1 MKWIQFVCVLS
12 LSGVFFS
19 CTQEKVEKG
28 VSYELAQ
35 SRKESIKDIRYA
47 LHFDIPESQ
56 NENITGKNTITF
68 VYNKNASKNLYLDFN
83 EKEDHLKT
91 VIVNQKPLD
100 VAIENEHIA
109 IPSHLLSEGKNEVEI
124 EFIAG
129 DLSLNRN
136 EEYLYTLF
144 VPDRASTCFPGFDQP
159 DLKASSELSLSIPD
173 EWEAISNQKAEVT
186 SSDNIKNYQF
196 LPTKPLST
204 YQFAFAVGKFG
215 KATDAV
221 TGMNMYY
228 RETDSAKVAANL
240 EEIFKLHSQSLDWL
254 KDYTTISYPFSKFDF
269 ALLPTFQ
276 YGGMEHPGS
285 IFYRES
291 SLILD
296 PSASVNQRMR
306 RASLIAHETAHMWFG
321 NLVTMKWFEDVWL
334 KEVFANFMAA
344 KIVNPQFPEINHDL
358 RFLIAH
364 YPSAYEI
371 DRSAGSHPI
380 QQKLD
385 NLKNAGTLY
394 GAIIYQ
400 KAPIMMRN
408 LETMMGEESFQSGLR
423 DYLSQYSY
431 SNATWDDLV
440 SSLKKF
446 TETDLTLWNN
456 AWIKSKGMPDI
467 VYTLDNKLSIRV
479 TNDSIG
485 LVWPQSFQYELV
497 GDQNEVKDIIIS
509 DASGYTTSST
519 LSDWK
524 IVPNYNGRGYGYFAA
539 DEKSRNN
546 MLVTVNNVENPEVRA
561 AMWLNIW
568 EYVLRGELEAKL
580 TLETILAGMATE
592 KDPLL
597 LEYITSRM
605 SNIFWQLT
613 AQEDRQLISTKID
626 DTLFDLMAL
635 EKDISLKRI
644 LFNCFR
650 QTASSKE
657 GVRNLKKFWRD
668 EMTLGLEIS
677 EQDHIELAYEIAV
690 RGVEGS
696 DEIIAAQLENTK
708 NPDRKEAMQFIK
720 GSLSGNVADCDAF
733 FENLKDPKNRE
744 HEPWVL
750 KALGFL
756 HHPLRAQQ
764 SVKYIQP
771 SLEMLEEIQ
780 LTGDIFFPK
789 GWVEQTVSTYQSKEA
804 ADVVKQFLNNNPE
817 LSQNLKNKLLQSADP
832 LFRAEKILSSK
843 QAQNM

>member
-159 DLKASSELSLSIPD
+159 DLKASFELSLSIPD

-677 EQDHIELAYEIAV
+677 EQDHIE
-690 RGVEGS
+690 
-696 DEIIAAQLENTK
+696 
-708 NPDRKEAMQFIK
+708 
-720 GSLSGNVADCDAF
+720 
-733 FENLKDPKNRE
+733 
-744 HEPWVL
+744 
-750 KALGFL
+750 
-756 HHPLRAQQ
+756 
-764 SVKYIQP
+764 
-771 SLEMLEEIQ
+771 
-780 LTGDIFFPK
+780 
-789 GWVEQTVSTYQSKEA
+789 
-804 ADVVKQFLNNNPE
+804 
-817 LSQNLKNKLLQSADP
+817 
-832 LFRAEKILSSK
+832 
-843 QAQNM
+843 

>member
-1 MKWIQFVCVLS
+1 MKSIQFVYLLFLS
-12 LSGVFFS
+12 TLFFS

-35 SRKESIKDIRYA
+35 SRKESIRDIQYT
-47 LHFDIPESQ
+47 LHFDIPANQ
-56 NENITGKNTITF
+56 NENIAGINTITF
-68 VYNKNASKNLYLDFN
+68 LYKKNTSKNLYLDFN
-83 EKEDHLKT
+83 EKADHLQEVK
-91 VIVNQKPLD
+91 VNQNAVD
-100 VAIENEHIA
+100 VVFENEHIA
-109 IPSHLLSEGKNEVEI
+109 IPDNLLVDGENKIEI
-124 EFIAG
+124 TFTAG

-159 DLKASSELSLSIPD
+159 DLKASFVLSLSIPN
-173 EWEAISNQKAEVT
+173 EWEALSNQQAEIS
-186 SSDNIKNYQF
+186 SSDNKKNYQF
-196 LPTKPLST
+196 LPTQPIST
-204 YQFAFAVGKFG
+204 YQFAFAAGKFE

-221 TGMNMYY
+221 SGMTMYY
-228 RETDSAKVAANL
+228 RETDSTKVAANL
-240 EEIFKLHSQSLDWL
+240 EEIFKLHSQSLNWL
-254 KDYTTISYPFSKFDF
+254 KDYTNISYPFSKFDF
-269 ALLPTFQ
+269 ALIPTFQ

-291 SLILD
+291 SLILE
-296 PSASVNQRMR
+296 PSASVNQRMS

-321 NLVTMKWFEDVWL
+321 NLVTMQWFEDVWL
-334 KEVFANFMAA
+334 KEVFANLMAA

-358 RFLIAH
+358 RFLMAH

-371 DRSAGSHPI
+371 DRSEGSHPI

-408 LETMMGEESFQSGLR
+408 LETMMGKDNFQSGLR

-440 SSLKKF
+440 NSLKKF
-446 TETDLTLWNN
+446 TDKDLTLWNN
-456 AWIKSKGMPDI
+456 AWIKSKGMPD
-467 VYTLDNKLSIRV
+467 VAYTLDNNLSIRV
-479 TNDSIG
+479 TNDSLG
-485 LVWPQSFQYELV
+485 LVWPQTFQYKLV
-497 GDQNEVKDIIIS
+497 GNQSEVREIVIS
-509 DASGYTTSST
+509 DPSGYTAPSPSPD
-519 LSDWK
+519 LN

-546 MLVTVNNVENPEVRA
+546 MLATVNSIENPEVRA
-561 AMWLNIW
+561 AMWVNIW
-568 EYVLRGELEAKL
+568 EYVLRGELEAKQ

-592 KDPLL
+592 RNPLI
-597 LEYITSRM
+597 LEYITNRM
-605 SNIFWQLT
+605 SNIFWQFT
-613 AQEDRQLISTKID
+613 TPEDRQLISAQID
-626 DTLFDLMAL
+626 ETLFELMAL
-635 EKDISLKRI
+635 EKDVSLKRI

-650 QTASSKE
+650 QTANSKE
-657 GVRNLKKFWRD
+657 GIENLKKFWGD

-677 EQDHIELAYEIAV
+677 EQDHIELAYQIAV
-690 RGVEGS
+690 RGADGS
-696 DEIIAAQLENTK
+696 DDILTTQLKNTK
-708 NPDRKEAMQFIK
+708 NPDRKEAMQFIM
-720 GSLSGNVADCDAF
+720 GSLSGGEADRDIF
-733 FENLKDPKNRE
+733 FESLKDPKNRE

-771 SLEMLEEIQ
+771 SLEMLQEIQ

-804 ADVVKQFLNNNPE
+804 ADAVKQFLINNPN

-832 LFRAEKILSSK
+832 LFRAEKILASK

>member
-1 MKWIQFVCVLS
+1 MKSIQFLLLLFLS
-12 LSGVFFS
+12 ILFFS
-19 CTQEKVEKG
+19 CTQEKIEKG

-35 SRKESIKDIRYA
+35 SRKESIKDVQYA
-47 LHFDIPESQ
+47 LHFDIPFNQ
-56 NENITGKNTITF
+56 NENIAGKNIITF
-68 VYNKNASKNLYLDFN
+68 VYSKNASKNLYIDFN
-83 EKEDHLKT
+83 EKGDHLKT
-91 VIVNQKPLD
+91 VKVNQKATD
-100 VAIENEHIA
+100 VVFENEHIA
-109 IPSHLLSEGKNEVEI
+109 IPAHLLSEGKNEIEI
-124 EFIAG
+124 EFTAG

-136 EEYLYTLF
+136 DEYLYTLF

-159 DLKASSELSLSIPD
+159 DLKASFALSLSIPD
-173 EWEAISNQKAEVT
+173 EWEAISNQKAEIT
-186 SSDNIKNYQF
+186 LAGNKKNYQF

-204 YQFAFAVGKFG
+204 YQFAFAAGKFE
-215 KATDAV
+215 KATDPV
-221 TGMNMYY
+221 SGMTMYY
-228 RETDSAKVAANL
+228 RETDSTKVAANL
-240 EEIFKLHSQSLDWL
+240 EEIFQLHSQSLDWL

-269 ALLPTFQ
+269 ALIPTFQ

-291 SLILD
+291 SLILE

-358 RFLIAH
+358 RFLMAH

-408 LETMMGEESFQSGLR
+408 LETMMGEESFQNGLR
-423 DYLSQYSY
+423 DYLAQYSY

-440 SSLKKF
+440 NSLNKF
-446 TETDLTLWNN
+446 TDKDLALWNK
-456 AWIKSKGMPDI
+456 AWIKSKGMPD
-467 VYTLDNKLSIRV
+467 VAYTLDDNLTIRV

-485 LVWPQSFQYELV
+485 LVWPQTFQYELV
-497 GDQNEVKDIIIS
+497 GDQHEVKDIIIS
-509 DASGYTTSST
+509 DPTGYTAPATP
-519 LSDWK
+519 SDLR

-539 DEKSRNN
+539 DEQSRNN
-546 MLVTVNNVENPEVRA
+546 MLATVNSVEAPEVRA
-561 AMWLNIW
+561 AMWINIW
-568 EYVLRGELEAKL
+568 EYVLRGELEAKK
-580 TLETILAGMATE
+580 TMETILAGMATE
-592 KDPLL
+592 KDPLI
-597 LEYITSRM
+597 LEYITNRM
-605 SNIFWQLT
+605 SNIFWQFT
-613 AQEDRQLISTKID
+613 TQEDRQLISAKID

-657 GVRNLKKFWRD
+657 GIYNLKKFWRD

-690 RGVEGS
+690 RDAEGS
-696 DEIIAAQLENTK
+696 DEILATQLKNTK
-708 NPDRKEAMQFIK
+708 NPDRKEAMQFIM
-720 GSLSGNVADCDAF
+720 GSLSSNETDRDAF
-733 FENLKDPKNRE
+733 FESLKDPKNRE

-804 ADVVKQFLNNNPE
+804 ADAVNQFLNNNPN

-843 QAQNM
+843 QTQNM

>member
-1 MKWIQFVCVLS
+1 MRLIQFLS
-12 LSGVFFS
+12 LMLISGLFFS
-19 CTQEKVEKG
+19 CSQEKVEKG
-28 VSYELAQ
+28 VSLELAQ
-35 SRKESIKDIRYA
+35 ERKGSLKDIQYA
-47 LHFDIPESQ
+47 LHFNIPQNQ
-56 NENITGKNTITF
+56 NENIDGRNTITF
-68 VYNKNASKNLYLDFN
+68 QYTSNGAKNLYLDFN
-83 EKEDHLKT
+83 EKGDHLKT
-91 VIVNQKPLD
+91 VIVNQQPLD

-109 IPSHLLSEGKNEVEI
+109 IPTHLLNDGENEIEI

-159 DLKASSELSLSIPD
+159 DLKASFVLSLSIPG
-173 EWEAISNQKAEVT
+173 EWEAISNQQAEI
-186 SSDNIKNYQF
+186 SISEDKKQYQF

-204 YQFAFAVGKFG
+204 YQFAFAAGQFEM
-215 KATDAV
+215 ATDPIS
-221 TGMNMYY
+221 GMTMYY

-240 EEIFKLHSQSLDWL
+240 DEIFQLHSQSLDWL

-269 ALLPTFQ
+269 ALIPTFQ

-321 NLVTMKWFEDVWL
+321 NLVTMQWFEDVWL

-358 RFLIAH
+358 RFLMSH

-408 LETMMGEESFQSGLR
+408 LETMMGEESFQNGLR
-423 DYLSQYSY
+423 DYLSKYSY

-440 SSLKKF
+440 NSLNKF
-446 TETDLTLWNN
+446 TDNDLALWNK
-456 AWIKSKGMPDI
+456 AWIKSKGMPDLS
-467 VYTLDNKLSIRV
+467 YTLDNNLSIRV
-479 TNDSIG
+479 TNDSVG
-485 LVWPQSFQYELV
+485 LVWPQTFLYELV
-497 GDQNEVKDIIIS
+497 GDSHEVKEVIIS
-509 DASGYTTSST
+509 DAAGYTAPTAT
-519 LSDWK
+519 THLK
-524 IVPNYNGRGYGYFAA
+524 VIPNYNGRGYGYFTA
-539 DEKSRNN
+539 DEQSRNY
-546 MLVTVNNVENPEVRA
+546 MLATVNSIEEPEVRA
-561 AMWLNIW
+561 ALWLNIW
-568 EYVLRGELEAKL
+568 EYVLRGELDTKQ
-580 TLETILAGMATE
+580 TLETILTGMATE
-592 KDPLL
+592 KDPLI
-597 LEYITSRM
+597 LEYITNRM
-605 SNIFWQLT
+605 SNIFWQFT
-613 AQEDRQLISTKID
+613 TQEDRQLISTQID
-626 DTLFDLMAL
+626 ETLFELIAL
-635 EKDISLKRI
+635 EKDMSLKRI

-650 QTASSKE
+650 HTASSKE
-657 GVRNLKKFWRD
+657 GIMNLRKFWND

-677 EQDHIELAYEIAV
+677 EQDHIELAYEIAL
-690 RGVEGS
+690 RGATDS
-696 DEIIAAQLENTK
+696 DKILAKQIENTK
-708 NPDRKEAMQFIK
+708 NPDRKEAMQFIM
-720 GSLSGNVADCDAF
+720 GALSGNEADRDAF
-733 FENLKDPKNRE
+733 FESLKDPKNRE

-750 KALGFL
+750 KALGYL

-804 ADVVKQFLNNNPE
+804 ADAVKQFLDEHPG

>member
-1 MKWIQFVCVLS
+1 MRWIQFLYLVS

-35 SRKESIKDIRYA
+35 ERKKSVTDIHYDLR
-47 LHFDIPESQ
+47 FDIPLYK
-56 NENITGKNTITF
+56 NEIIDGRNTITF
-68 VYNKNASKNLYLDFN
+68 QYTSKGAKNLYLDFN
-83 EKEDHLKT
+83 EKGDHLKT
-91 VIVNQKPLD
+91 VIINQEPLD

-109 IPSHLLSEGKNEVEI
+109 IPTHLLTEGKNEIEI

-136 EEYLYTLF
+136 DDYLYTLF

-159 DLKASSELSLSIPD
+159 DLKASFALSLSIPAT
-173 EWEAISNQKAEVT
+173 WEAISNQQAEI
-186 SSDNIKNYQF
+186 SLSNDKKQYQF

-204 YQFAFAVGKFG
+204 YQFAFAAGVFK
-215 KATDAV
+215 KAVDND
-221 TGMNMYY
+221 TGMTMYY
-228 RETDSAKVAANL
+228 RETDSVKVAANVD
-240 EEIFKLHSQSLDWL
+240 EIFKLHSQSLDWL

-269 ALLPTFQ
+269 ALIPTFQ

-296 PSASVNQRMR
+296 QSASVNQKMR

-358 RFLIAH
+358 RFLMSH

-408 LETMMGEESFQSGLR
+408 LETMMGEENFQSGIR
-423 DYLSQYSY
+423 DYLTQYSY

-440 SSLKKF
+440 NSLNKF
-446 TETDLTLWNN
+446 TDKDLALWNN
-456 AWIKSKGMPDI
+456 AWIKSKGMPD
-467 VYTLDNKLSIRV
+467 VAYTQDDNLTIKV
-479 TNDSIG
+479 TNDSAG
-485 LVWPQSFQYELV
+485 LVWPQTFQYDLI
-497 GDQNEVKDIIIS
+497 GDAHEVKEIIMN
-509 DASGYTTSST
+509 DRAGYTVPTT
-519 LSDWK
+519 ATNLK
-524 IVPNYNGRGYGYFAA
+524 VIPNYNGRGYGYFAA
-539 DEKSRNN
+539 DEQSRNY
-546 MLVTVNNVENPEVRA
+546 MLTTVNGEEEPEVRA
-561 AMWLNIW
+561 ARWLNIW
-568 EYVLRGELEAKL
+568 EYVLRGELDAKQ
-580 TLETILAGMATE
+580 TLETILAGMAVE
-592 KDPLL
+592 KDPLI
-597 LEYITSRM
+597 LEYITNRM
-605 SNIFWQLT
+605 TSIFWQFT
-613 AQEDRQLISTKID
+613 SPEDRQLISTKID
-626 DTLFDLMAL
+626 ETLFELIAL
-635 EKDISLKRI
+635 EKDASLKRT

-650 QTASSKE
+650 QTASSKDGIE
-657 GVRNLKKFWRD
+657 NLRKFWSD

-677 EQDHIELAYEIAV
+677 EQDHIELAYELAV
-690 RGVEGS
+690 RDVDGS
-696 DEIIAAQLENTK
+696 DEIIATQLANTK
-708 NPDRKEAMQFIK
+708 NPDRKAAIEFIK
-720 GSLSGNVADCDAF
+720 GSLSGNEAQRDAF
-733 FENLKDPKNRE
+733 FESLKDSRNRE

-750 KALGFL
+750 KALGYL
-756 HHPLRAQQ
+756 HHPLHAQQ

-789 GWVEQTVSTYQSKEA
+789 GWVEQTVSTYQTKEA
-804 ADVVKQFLNNNPE
+804 ADAVKQFLNENPN

-832 LFRAEKILSSK
+832 LFRAEKILSAK
-843 QAQNM
+843 QTQNM